1 MSLNIITTI
10 ADMQSVSSA
19 LRKEGKSIACVPT
32 MGYLH
37 EGHASLIREASKNHD
52 IVITTIFV
60 NPMQFGPQEDFE
72 RYPRDLERDIAIIE
86 ASGGTY
92 VFMPSVEEMYPSN
105 FQTTI
110 SVGNISKPFEG
121 IYRPGHFEGVA
132 TVVAK
137 LFGATI
143 PDAAY
148 FGQKDYQQTLVI
160 KQMVKDINMSIDI
173 HIVPTLREKT
183 GLAMS
188 SRNVYLSEEEKNSAL
203 VLQSALN
210 IGLSL
215 IAEGM
220 RDRALIEQT
229 MIKELSTIQEFRI
242 QYCHAAKAETLELPA
257 EFAKTDE
264 IVLLIA
270 GFLGKTR
277 LIDNMLYSRTLE

>member
-72 RYPRDLERDIAIIE
+72 RYPRNLERDIAIIE

-188 SRNVYLSEEEKNSAL
+188 SRNVYLSQEEKNSAL

-215 IAEGM
+215 IAEGI

-270 GFLGKTR
+270 GFMGKTR

>member
-1 MSLNIITTI
+1 MNIITTI

-220 RDRALIEQT
+220 RDRALIEQA

>member
-110 SVGNISKPFEG
+110 SVGNISKPLEG

-215 IAEGM
+215 IAEGI
-220 RDRALIEQT
+220 RDRALIEQA

-242 QYCHAAKAETLELPA
+242 QYCHAAKTETLELPA

>member
-220 RDRALIEQT
+220 RDRALIEQA

>member
-1 MSLNIITTI
+1 MSLNVIQSIS
-10 ADMQSVSSA
+10 DMQSISNA

-37 EGHASLIREASKNHD
+37 EGHASLIREAVKHHE

-60 NPMQFGPQEDFE
+60 NPLQFGPKEDFE
-72 RYPRDLERDIAIIE
+72 RYPRDPERDIAIIS
-86 ASGGTY
+86 AAGGKY
-92 VFMPSVEEMYPSN
+92 VFIPSIDEMYPPE

-110 SVGNISKPFEG
+110 SIGNISKSFEG
-121 IYRPGHFEGVA
+121 LYRPGHFEGVA

-137 LFGATI
+137 LFAATK

-160 KQMVKDINMSIDI
+160 KQMVKDLNMGIDI
-173 HIVPTLREKT
+173 QVIPTLREST

-188 SRNVYLSEEEKNSAL
+188 SRNVYLSPEEKKSAL
-203 VLQSALN
+203 VLQSALQT
-210 IGLSL
+210 GLSL
-215 IAEGM
+215 I
-220 RDRALIEQT
+220 RDGNRRRISIEES
-229 MIKELSTIQEFRI
+229 MKAILAGCPEFEI
-242 QYCHAAKAETLELPA
+242 QYCNAALGDTLEMPD
-257 EFAKTDE
+257 EFSETDQ

-277 LIDNMLYSRTLE
+277 LIDNMTWSSK

>member
-148 FGQKDYQQTLVI
+148 FGQNDYQQTLVI

-188 SRNVYLSEEEKNSAL
+188 SVYDVRIVSITRRPAAL
-203 VLQSALN
+203 NARPVSVMSTTQSAMSG
-210 IGLSL
+210 IFASL
-215 IAEGM
+215 A
-220 RDRALIEQT
+220 
-229 MIKELSTIQEFRI
+229 
-242 QYCHAAKAETLELPA
+242 P
-257 EFAKTDE
+257 
-264 IVLLIA
+264 
-270 GFLGKTR
+270 
-277 LIDNMLYSRTLE
+277 

>member
-188 SRNVYLSEEEKNSAL
+188 SRNVYLSQEEKNSAL

-215 IAEGM
+215 IAEGI

>member
-110 SVGNISKPFEG
+110 SVGNISKPLEG

>member
-72 RYPRDLERDIAIIE
+72 RYPRNLERDIAIIE

-215 IAEGM
+215 IAEGI

-270 GFLGKTR
+270 GFMGKTR